1 MVAPVQIHRCMEARP
16 EVSKPELLE
25 IQPSSEPKQTISR
38 NISVRCVLMDLV
50 TSCLA
55 AVASSVMTAGESQV
69 IFLVQL
75 KNLLSAFSAVRLEIK
90 FMTSETKIN

>member
-1 MVAPVQIHRCMEARP
+1 MVAPVQIHRCTEARP

-55 AVASSVMTAGESQV
+55 AVASSVISKKV
-69 IFLVQL
+69 RIHFLDRL
-75 KNLLSAFSAVRLEIK
+75 KEQFDLKSKN
-90 FMTSETKIN
+90 